1 MVGSTQS
8 DSGIQ
13 KDMSTTNRLDKATHK
28 YHIAGRPVPSVTQII
43 RAILG
48 DAIWSASDWYL
59 DRGKAVHAAAAFIA
73 RGKQFEHDPQIT
85 GQVAACRLFFKEN
98 DIEVLEVEQP
108 IYSMMYQFAGTMD
121 LHCRLKG
128 RDTIIDWK
136 SALSEV
142 AEIQVGGY
150 AIERPDAKWGL
161 IVALQENGR
170 YKAGKMF
177 KLAQRKNEFL
187 ALRSVYGMRQ
197 RLGLI
202 REVLKA

>member
-1 MVGSTQS
+1 MNTFEP
-8 DSGIQ
+8 I
-13 KDMSTTNRLDKATHK
+13 AHK
-28 YHIAGRPVPSVTQII
+28 YHIAGRPVPSNTQMIKE
-43 RAILG
+43 ILG
-48 DAIWSASDWYL
+48 EAIWSASDWYL
-59 DRGKAVHAAAAFIA
+59 ERGRAVHACAAMIA
-73 RGKQFEHDPQIT
+73 LGVRFKHDPQIA
-85 GQVAACRLFFKEN
+85 GQVAACRLFFAEN

-108 IYSMMYQFAGTMD
+108 IYSMTYQFAGMLD
-121 LHCRLKG
+121 LHCIVRKS

-150 AIERPDAKWGL
+150 AIERPEAKWGL

>member
-1 MVGSTQS
+1 MNTF
-8 DSGIQ
+8 DPI
-13 KDMSTTNRLDKATHK
+13 LHK
-28 YHIAGRPVPSVTQII
+28 YHIDGRPVPSNTQMIKE
-43 RAILG
+43 ILG
-48 DAIWSASDWYL
+48 EAIWSASDWYL
-59 DRGKAVHAAAAFIA
+59 ERGRAVHACAAMIA
-73 RGKQFEHDPQIT
+73 QGKRFKHDPQVT
-85 GQVAACRLFFKEN
+85 GQVAACRLFFAEN
-98 DIEVLEVEQP
+98 DIDVLEVEQS
-108 IYSMMYQFAGTMD
+108 IYSAMYQYAGTMD
-121 LHCRLKG
+121 LHCRFKG

-136 SALSEV
+136 SALSPV

-161 IVALQENGR
+161 IVALQENGK

-177 KLAQRKNEFL
+177 RLAQRKNEFL

>member
-1 MVGSTQS
+1 MNTFEP
-8 DSGIQ
+8 I
-13 KDMSTTNRLDKATHK
+13 AHK
-28 YHIAGRPVPSVTQII
+28 YHIAGRPVPSNTQMI

-48 DAIWSASDWYL
+48 DAIWSASDWHMN
-59 DRGKAVHAAAAFIA
+59 RGRAVHAAAAFIA
-73 RGKQFEHDPQIT
+73 RGKQFEHDPQIA
-85 GQVAACRLFFKEN
+85 GQVAACRLFFAEN

-108 IYSMMYQFAGTMD
+108 IYSTLYQFAGMLD
-121 LHCRLKG
+121 LHCLFKK

-150 AIERPDAKWGL
+150 AIERPNAKWGL
-161 IVALQENGR
+161 IVALKENGR
-170 YKAGKMF
+170 YKAGNMF
-177 KLAQRKNEFL
+177 RLAQRKNEFL

-202 REVLKA
+202 KSNKEGDDGN

>member
-1 MVGSTQS
+1 MNTFEP
-8 DSGIQ
+8 I
-13 KDMSTTNRLDKATHK
+13 KHT
-28 YHIAGRPVPSVTQII
+28 YHISGRPVPSNTQMIKE
-43 RAILG
+43 ILG
-48 DAIWSASDWYL
+48 EAIWSASDWYL
-59 DRGKAVHAAAAFIA
+59 ERGRAVHACAAMIA
-73 RGKQFEHDPQIT
+73 LGVRFKHDPQIA
-85 GQVAACRLFFKEN
+85 GQVAACRLFFAEN

-121 LHCRLKG
+121 LHCIIKKQ
-128 RDTIIDWK
+128 RDTILDWK

-161 IVALQENGR
+161 IVALQENGK

-177 KLAQRKNEFL
+177 RLAQRKNEFL

-202 REVLKA
+202 KKEKAA

>member
-1 MVGSTQS
+1 MFEKLMNTFEP
-8 DSGIQ
+8 I
-13 KDMSTTNRLDKATHK
+13 AHK
-28 YHIAGRPVPSVTQII
+28 YHIAGRPVPSNTQMIKE
-43 RAILG
+43 ILG
-48 DAIWSASDWYL
+48 EAIWSASDWYL
-59 DRGKAVHAAAAFIA
+59 ERGRAVHACAAMIA
-73 RGKQFEHDPQIT
+73 LGVRFKHDPQIA
-85 GQVAACRLFFKEN
+85 GQVAACRLFFAEN

-121 LHCRLKG
+121 LHCIIKKQ
-128 RDTIIDWK
+128 RDTILDWK

-161 IVALQENGR
+161 IVALQENGK

-177 KLAQRKNEFL
+177 RLAQRKNEFL